1 MYNLDSHYQNI
12 LELTK
17 GIIAD
22 CKVIYLHPFGTSQP
36 ENIESIDFVDGHS
49 EGGLIIAYDQ
59 EPLNSVYN
67 KYLFDEMLSTYKDKQ
82 GHNRQPL
89 ILLST
94 ERRSKEKDILLQRYI
109 ANDVNYFFHA
119 FAASDWY
126 RGYRFNKSITSPSS
140 RKLSKKYISFNR
152 ITGNSRVYRSLL
164 VAGLQK
170 RGIINDGYISYSEI
184 CPVHEESYKDTI
196 IKHRKKFNLDHQYVS
211 ESIQSLDNVIHPLRI
226 DHLDKETVQNESFS
240 LGPIENLMSSFL
252 HVVTETMFWDNRTH
266 LTEKI
271 FKPIVAKQ
279 PFILVGCANNLSYLK
294 SYGFKT
300 FDRWWDE
307 SYDKIFDPVE
317 RLNAI
322 ADTIEKLCRENSLE
336 DLEQMLSD
344 MESVLEYNY
353 NWFYNPEFLEKCW
366 KELEVNLSR
375 FGSKPLDHT
384 S

>member
-1 MYNLDSHYQNI
+1 
-12 LELTK
+12 
-17 GIIAD
+17 
-22 CKVIYLHPFGTSQP
+22 
-36 ENIESIDFVDGHS
+36 
-49 EGGLIIAYDQ
+49 
-59 EPLNSVYN
+59 
-67 KYLFDEMLSTYKDKQ
+67 
-82 GHNRQPL
+82 
-89 ILLST
+89 
-94 ERRSKEKDILLQRYI
+94 
-109 ANDVNYFFHA
+109 
-119 FAASDWY
+119 
-126 RGYRFNKSITSPSS
+126 
-140 RKLSKKYISFNR
+140 
-152 ITGNSRVYRSLL
+152 VYRSLL

-375 FGSKPLDHT
+375 FGPQPLDHT

>member
-375 FGSKPLDHT
+375 FGSESLDHT